1 MSSRTVNGI
10 IFSLHCFLGI
20 WYAVPGSSENCVG
33 SFLRLKPHLQVSV
46 TPQERLQLQ
55 IFVNRGIVTPV
66 CVTFALF
73 SLQVNFK
80 TTLFRTKRK
89 SLKEMTDYIQVVT
102 TTDSK
107 DAARKIAD
115 YLIEKR
121 VAACVQISE
130 SVQSRYRWQGKM
142 ESATEFVLSI
152 KSRQDLFG
160 EIADLITSLH
170 SYDVPE
176 ILSFRIEQGS
186 SDYLAWLDKE
196 LRQKNDS

>member
-1 MSSRTVNGI
+1 
-10 IFSLHCFLGI
+10 
-20 WYAVPGSSENCVG
+20 
-33 SFLRLKPHLQVSV
+33 
-46 TPQERLQLQ
+46 
-55 IFVNRGIVTPV
+55 
-66 CVTFALF
+66 
-73 SLQVNFK
+73 
-80 TTLFRTKRK
+80 
-89 SLKEMTDYIQVVT
+89 MTDYIQVVT

-130 SVQSRYRWQGKM
+130 PVQSRYRWQGKM